1 MGRSSNVESKA
12 AAVESSR
19 VSNMLHRQSRA
30 TNTNSLESID
40 SNPRQ
45 AVAKSCEKRGN
56 VDPQVNPIMGSQSV
70 FEFFLHPSF
79 MLPAAMRLMRA
90 GINGPGHPRR
100 PPYRCPT
107 PPMQPELSSGG
118 GPLGG
123 KTPVEGAVWGGQ
135 GRAFQ
140 PSSDAWQPAT

>member
-1 MGRSSNVESKA
+1 MGRSSNVESKAA

-90 GINGPGHPRR
+90 GMNGPGHPRR
-100 PPYRCPT
+100 PLYRCLT
-107 PPMQPELSSGG
+107 PQCSQSFLQ
-118 GPLGG
+118 
-123 KTPVEGAVWGGQ
+123 VEDHWG
-135 GRAFQ
+135 
-140 PSSDAWQPAT
+140 